1 MPRRGDRFLIFRIR
15 LAHHCEKR
23 HLCNGENVSKE
34 SVSKEK
40 VLWLFQGPKSTAGK
54 VVEFVRDPRNH
65 DCTPALGDIPSST
78 LDHYF
83 ASHAVGS
90 TAALLEDS
98 LYDRITAP
106 LTID

>member
-1 MPRRGDRFLIFRIR
+1 M
-15 LAHHCEKR
+15 
-23 HLCNGENVSKE
+23 
-34 SVSKEK
+34 
-40 VLWLFQGPKSTAGK
+40 AGK
-54 VVEFVRDPRNH
+54 VFRFARDARSN